1 MEVQIKGDQWNKSF
15 KTVQVYWT
23 FQVDAK
29 EGGGMGGGRVWP
41 QRPVDV
47 KRGKSEYSCMSTA
60 PNWNRIIEVSLVTYK
75 LSFKFAETATM

>member
-1 MEVQIKGDQWNKSF
+1 M
-15 KTVQVYWT
+15 
-23 FQVDAK
+23 
-29 EGGGMGGGRVWP
+29 EGGGVCF

-60 PNWNRIIEVSLVTYK
+60 PNWKRIIEVSLVTYK